1 MMVTEREVHYHII
14 SIIFPTRFF
23 GLIVLYLFF
32 KGRFKRRR

>member
-14 SIIFPTRFF
+14 TIGFPALFF